1 MNKKGFTLVELLV
14 VIVIIGVLSV
24 IIIPSVINI
33 NKSINERLY
42 EDKKEKIESAAQL
55 YANNHEELF
64 NGTSQVTIYVSDLVK
79 SNYFTA
85 DTKTGSSNCE
95 TNEGFGPTH
104 NHDADQSVGCVINP
118 VNKNSMNSDYV
129 ILTKQGAG
137 VTAKFYSYGDSSDE
151 EYLTGNSRTLV
162 TAVCKMFEGQKGQ
175 TLNGDS
181 TISCECV
188 KGEGDEY
195 VKIVNKNG
203 EEASACLFSGESPNN
218 YLKYG
223 ASTANWR
230 VLGVYQ
236 IGTGGNKE
244 LSAKMITMKV
254 VD

>member
-14 VIVIIGVLSV
+14 VIVIIGVLSI
-24 IIIPSVINI
+24 IIIPSVLNI
-33 NKSINERLY
+33 NSSINERLY
-42 EDKKEKIESAAQL
+42 SDKKEKIETAAQL

-64 NGTSQVTIYVSDLVK
+64 NGTSQVKIFVSELVK

-85 DTKTGSSNCE
+85 DQKTGSSNCQVKIE
-95 TNEGFGPTH
+95 SSSNLEDNNDTDP
-104 NHDADQSVGCVINP
+104 AVGCVINP
-118 VNKNSMNSDYV
+118 TNKKSMNHDYV

-137 VTAKFYSYGDSSDE
+137 VTAQFYSVTDGADADNLSGS
-151 EYLTGNSRTLV
+151 SRTLV
-162 TAVCKMFEGQKGQ
+162 TAVCNMFEGDKGQ
-175 TLNGDS
+175 TMSGSNVVG
-181 TISCECV
+181 CHCV

-195 VKIVNKNG
+195 VRIVDANNNP
-203 EEASACLFSGESPNN
+203 ANACLFSGTSPNN

-223 ASTANWR
+223 ASSANWR

-236 IGTGGNKE
+236 IATDT